1 MRWRMRRRFRK
12 MVGRGDKSR
21 GRSHS
26 HGLMPSDSVPSESTT
41 KKIFKAKI
49 FFRFVF
55 YGKKFRIPMSAII
68 LNTLLYCRAYFSIF

>member
-1 MRWRMRRRFRK
+1 

-41 KKIFKAKI
+41 NNIFKAQI
-49 FFRFVF
+49 FCRIVF
-55 YGKKFRIPMSAII
+55 YGKKCRIPMSAII
-68 LNTLLYCRAYFSIF
+68 PNTLLYCRA